1 MMLPALA
8 CCPPKSLIPKRLLS
22 DSRPFLELPT
32 PFLCAISLCLVV
44 VKWLSDDLFDAHF
57 GKLLAVSVQLAVA
70 LSSLLV
76 EDEHLIALN
85 QRRKHFADHLG
96 TFHRGR
102 AHLHTAIGID
112 QQHLVEL
119 HRCAALD
126 VTEVMDKQLLPLLGL
141 KLLAVDFYNYVN

>member
-1 MMLPALA
+1 M
-8 CCPPKSLIPKRLLS
+8 PKRLLS

-57 GKLLAVSVQLAVA
+57 GKLLAVSVQLAVT

-76 EDEHLIALN
+76 EDEHLVALDE
-85 QRRKHFADHLG
+85 RRQYFAHDLS

-102 AHLHTAIGID
+102 AHLYTAVGID

-126 VTEVMDKQLLPLLGL
+126 VTEVMDKQLLSLLGL
-141 KLLAVDFYNYVN
+141 KLLAVDFYNYVH